1 MRLFGTRT
9 EPPETCSPTSP
20 RRDVGINGATAKDGY
35 RIRKKFLGKLH
46 RAALSGDCRKIQWLL
61 LAKGKDINKVD
72 DLNRTALHL
81 ACAAGYPDV
90 VSFLVERHCKLDV
103 CDSNHR
109 TPLMKAVQCQQEECV
124 SILLLH
130 GADPNM
136 VDESSSSAL
145 HYAAA
150 GGNLRIVERLLE
162 SKANME
168 ARDKLGLTPLLLAVK
183 NHHEAMVDL
192 FLKNGANVN
201 AKDNSKR
208 TALMMAISNKFN
220 PTSLV
225 QLILQY
231 DVDLSCE
238 DDFGWTIRDYV
249 RISSVRGH
257 QELVLQYVKTKA
269 NELFPEVKTSSP
281 ERASDIGFTLGRPAL
296 DKNVLSNW
304 ECPSTSQKN
313 MTSSRSKLTHFH
325 GNHPCE
331 SMALTQRQSR
341 SLGAGPFPLQKDE
354 ITIHVTETGSPPG
367 FGFVTPVRITV
378 AQRHLDPPRPLTKE
392 ESEKDA
398 TQKLDFKGSSE
409 ESQKGFDKNHQE
421 QVEEQKNKPQHNE
434 METLV
439 EDIEEKLPE
448 DKMTEKVNKW
458 AFNVK
463 SLQSNRSEENKIP
476 GEEIPKMI
484 VSSSNGSS
492 VPLHHQSMWFPLGIE
507 EEKQL
512 KADMPLK
519 TIREQIRKKEKLS
532 NKDMERKRS
541 LEPPIEA
548 WAIEPR
554 PGGNNLTQEEEQNNK
569 PRQNE
574 METLVEY
581 IGKTL
586 PEDEMTVKDN
596 ELEFNVW
603 NHHSNKRVENKI
615 TETETPKMT
624 VSYSKESSIPVY
636 HQSVFFPM
644 RKEKEKQ
651 LRTGMTLKEIR
662 EQRKRREK
670 LYRNY
675 MEAMQSW
682 EVDEQSWSREP
693 KPGGNNLTQNL
704 RAVEETPKMTISSS
718 KESSISEYH
727 RFMWFLLRKEEKKQ
741 PEADMPL
748 KTIREQIRREEKL
761 SSKEVEKKQSLEVA
775 EQNQA
780 REPRPGGNNLT
791 QVKEEKN
798 KSKHNEMDTPLDGF
812 GEKLPEDNMTVNF
825 NKLPFNV
832 KDHHGNESEENK
844 IPVEET
850 PKLTVPSSKESSIP
864 VLHRFMRFPLKKEK
878 EKQSRAGMPLKTIRE
893 QIRRKEKLSS
903 KEVEKKQSLEEPEQS
918 QTTKLRLGENNLTQV
933 EEEENKPQHSEMEM
947 PLDGFGEKLPE
958 DNMTVNF
965 NKLPFNVKDHHGNES
980 EENKIP
986 AEETPKL
993 TVPSSKESSIP
1004 VLHRF
1009 IRFPLKKE
1017 KEKQSRAGMP
1027 LKTIREQIRRK
1038 EKLSSKE
1045 VEKKQSLE
1053 VAEQSQTT
1061 KLRLGENNLTQV
1073 EEEENKPQHSEMET
1087 PLDGFGEK
1095 LPEDNMTVN
1104 FNKLPFN
1111 VKDHHGNESEENK
1124 IPVEE
1129 TPKLTVPSSK
1139 ESSIPVLHRFIRFPL
1154 KKEKEKQS
1162 RAGMPLKTIR
1172 EQIRRKEK
1180 LSSKEV
1186 EKKQSLEEPEQSQT
1200 TKLRLGENNLTQVEE
1215 QKNKPQHSEMEIPVE
1230 EIAEKLPEDNMTVN
1244 FNKLPFDVED
1254 HHGNEIEENKI
1265 PVEETPK
1272 LTVPSSKE
1280 SSIPVLHRFIRFPL
1294 KKEKEKQSRAGM
1306 PLKTIREQIRRKEK
1320 LSSKEVEKKQSLEV
1334 AEQSQTTKL
1343 RLGENNLTQ
1352 VEEQKN
1358 KPQHSEME
1366 IPVEEIAEKLPEDN
1380 MTVNFNKLPFD
1391 VEDHHGNEIEE
1402 NKIPVEVTPKMTLSS
1417 SKESSIP
1424 VLHRFLW
1431 FPLKKEEKKQSKA
1444 GMPLKTIRE
1453 QIRRKEKLSSKEV
1466 EKKQSLEVAE
1476 QSRAREPRQG
1486 GNNLTQ
1492 VEEQKNKP
1500 QHNEMETLVE
1510 EIAEK
1515 LPEDKMTVNFNKL
1528 SFNVKDHYG
1537 NESEENKIPVKE
1549 TQQMTV
1555 PSSKESSIPVHH
1567 RFMWFPLKKEEEKQS
1582 KAGMPLK
1589 TIREQIGR
1597 KEKLSSK
1604 DVRKKQ
1610 SLEVAEQSR
1619 AREPGPGGHNLKQV
1633 EEQKKKPPHCEIQIP
1648 EEEFGENLTEDK
1660 MSVKVNELAF
1670 NVKNHQ
1676 CNKSEENKIPGEEIP
1691 KMTIS
1696 SSKESSVS
1704 GQHFLKWFPLGKK
1717 KEKQPKAGMFFKTI
1731 REHLRRK
1738 EKLYSE
1744 GVEMKQSY
1752 QLTVQSLDRE
1762 PRPGGNNLKQVEE
1775 QKNKPQHNEMET
1787 LVEEI
1792 GEKLPEDKMT
1802 EKVNKWAFNV
1812 KSLQSNKSEE
1822 NKIPGEE
1829 IPKMIVSSSNG
1840 SSVPLHHQ
1848 SMWFPLEK
1856 EEEKQLKADMPL
1868 KTIREQ
1874 IRRKEKLSSKDVERK
1889 RSLEPPIEAWAI
1901 EPRSGGN
1908 NLTQEE
1914 EQNKPRQN
1922 EMETLVEY
1930 IGKTLPEDEMTV
1942 KDNELEFNV
1951 WNHHSNKREENKITE
1966 TKTPK
1971 MTVSYSKQSSI
1982 PVYHQS
1988 VFFQMRKEKE
1998 KQLRKG
2004 MTFKEI
2010 REQRKRR
2017 EKLHKRYIEAL
2028 QSWDVAEKSW
2038 SREPKPRG
2046 NNLTQNLRTVEKT
2059 PKMTISSSK
2068 KSSISEYHRFMW
2080 FLLRKEEKKQPKA
2093 GVPLKTSR
2101 EQIRRKEKLSSKE
2114 MEKKQSLEVAE
2125 QSQTREPRPGGNN
2138 LTQVE
2143 EQKNKPQHSEMETPL
2158 EGFGEKLPEDKMTVN
2173 FNKLPSN
2180 KKDHHGNK
2188 SEENKI
2194 PAEKTPK
2201 LTVPSSKES
2210 SIPVLHRFMR
2220 FPLKK
2225 EKEKQSKAS
2234 MPLKTIREQIKR
2246 KGSSKEV
2253 VKKQSWET
2261 KQSWTRELR
2270 PGENNLTQV
2279 EEEENKAQ
2287 HSEMETPVDGFG
2299 EKLPEDNM
2307 TVNCNKLPFNVKD
2320 HHGNESEENK
2330 IPVEETP
2337 KLTVPSSKESSIP
2350 VLHHFIRFP
2359 LKKEKEKQSKAGMPL
2374 KTIREQIRRKE
2385 KLSSKEVEKK
2395 QSLEVPEQSQT
2406 TKLRLGENNLTQ
2418 VEEEEN
2424 KAQHSEMETP
2434 VDGFGEKLPEDNMT
2448 VNCNKLPFNVKDHHG
2463 NESEE
2468 NKIPVEETPKLTV
2481 PSSKESSIPVLHHFI
2496 RFPLKKEKEKQSKAG
2511 MPLKTIR
2518 EQIRRKE
2525 KLSSKEVE
2533 KKQSLEVP
2541 EQSQTTKLRLGEN
2554 NLTQVEEQKNKPQH
2568 SEMEIPVE
2576 EIAEK
2581 LPEDNMT
2588 VNFNKLPFDVEDHHG
2603 NEIEENKIPVEVPP
2617 KMTLSSSKESSIPV
2631 LHRFLWFP
2639 LKKEEKKQSK
2649 AGMPLKTIRQ
2659 QIGRKEKL
2667 SSKEVE
2673 KKQSLEVAEQSRAR
2687 EPRQGGNNLTQ
2698 VEEQKNKPQHN
2709 EMETLVE
2716 EIAEKLPEDKMT
2728 VNFNKLSF
2736 NVKDH
2741 YGNESEENKIP
2752 VKETQQM
2759 TVPSSKEFL
2768 IPVHHRFMW
2777 FPLKKEEEKQPKA
2790 GMPLK
2795 TIREQIGRKE
2805 KLSSK
2810 DVRKKQSLEV
2820 AEQSWAREPGPGG
2833 HNLKQVE
2840 EQKKK
2845 PPHCEIQIPEEE
2857 FGENLTEDK
2866 MSVKVNELAF
2876 NVKNHQCNKSEENKI
2891 PGEEI
2896 PKMTI
2901 SSSKESS
2908 VSGQHFLKWF
2918 PLGKKKEKQPK
2929 AGMFFKT
2936 IREHLRRKEKLYS
2949 EGVEMK
2955 QSYQLTVQSLDREPR
2970 PGGNNLKQI
2979 DEERYET
2986 LGQNDRALQDGLLS
3000 NHLRKQN
3007 EIEATALEV
3016 NQMCEIPD
3024 YHEKEKPVLQK
3035 NNLLLDEIGVFLLAG
3050 DTGKIEKREKESRH
3064 IKENEVSKEKIDEL
3078 QKKLKLSEETLRTK
3092 LSEANKQ
3099 LNFLMI
3105 KNRKLTSKWKKEK
3118 QKRARVGKD
3127 KQSCHLCSAI
3137 PDPKQCQTS
3146 KQDLAYAFQQER
3158 DEWLRI
3164 KDQLNYD
3171 LSRERDRNDFLA
3183 QQLEE
3188 ADSEVNSLQNQLIH
3202 LHCSYREKA
3211 LILEST
3217 ERALHQAQFHIK
3229 ELKRINNIQNEKQHE
3244 YTAKEECFQ
3253 GKLAEIHSEN
3263 MVLQQQLENAP
3274 ERVIIKKKVVKD
3286 VQVNFS
3292 DPFAKVHADR
3302 EKQVLLVEERNK
3314 ELIDDCNHSREQGCT
3329 YEKEQKEREG
3339 TIKELQQQL
3348 ADALKRQS
3356 TLEVFLEVIFC
3367 YIHDLED
3374 KKQQLQKET
3383 EEIKSKLRE
3392 SEGRHPKAE
3401 PWTNDLEDGEQ
3412 KLEMENG
3419 RLEATAKELL
3429 GKMEE
3434 MEENLLDPKWLDPER
3449 GKGKT
3454 LVELKQSLVASL
3466 DDQRKRNEEVEQDI
3480 GRPRKKKLE
3489 EDDKGDLAS
3498 QEALKQAC
3506 SQVEDAQMNTLRN
3519 QTQAAFQNNTEQ
3531 LGENHQAPRGNEMEW
3546 RMKYMEAELSTLRSS
3561 YQDAEEQLERNT
3573 QLYFKE
3579 LKANESLSKEL
3590 DRANRRLLKVSA
3602 KLRNERQRNETLRAS
3617 FTASPVLEPPPTEP
3631 PNSSSLLNG
3640 GLIPRGN
3647 RTCFEQ

>member
-9 EPPETCSPTSP
+9 EPETCGPTSP

-90 VSFLVERHCKLDV
+90 VSFLVERHCKLDI

-150 GGNLRIVERLLE
+150 GENLRIVERLLE

-257 QELVLQYVKTKA
+257 QELVLQYMKNKA

-1017 KEKQSRAGMP
+1017 KEKQSKAGMP

-1053 VAEQSQTT
+1053 VPEQSQTT

-1762 PRPGGNNLKQVEE
+1762 PRPGGNNLKQ
-1775 QKNKPQHNEMET
+1775 
-1787 LVEEI
+1787 
-1792 GEKLPEDKMT
+1792 
-1802 EKVNKWAFNV
+1802 
-1812 KSLQSNKSEE
+1812 
-1822 NKIPGEE
+1822 
-1829 IPKMIVSSSNG
+1829 
-1840 SSVPLHHQ
+1840 
-1848 SMWFPLEK
+1848 
-1856 EEEKQLKADMPL
+1856 
-1868 KTIREQ
+1868 
-1874 IRRKEKLSSKDVERK
+1874 
-1889 RSLEPPIEAWAI
+1889 
-1901 EPRSGGN
+1901 
-1908 NLTQEE
+1908 
-1914 EQNKPRQN
+1914 
-1922 EMETLVEY
+1922 
-1930 IGKTLPEDEMTV
+1930 
-1942 KDNELEFNV
+1942 
-1951 WNHHSNKREENKITE
+1951 
-1966 TKTPK
+1966 
-1971 MTVSYSKQSSI
+1971 
-1982 PVYHQS
+1982 
-1988 VFFQMRKEKE
+1988 
-1998 KQLRKG
+1998 
-2004 MTFKEI
+2004 
-2010 REQRKRR
+2010 
-2017 EKLHKRYIEAL
+2017 
-2028 QSWDVAEKSW
+2028 
-2038 SREPKPRG
+2038 
-2046 NNLTQNLRTVEKT
+2046 
-2059 PKMTISSSK
+2059 
-2068 KSSISEYHRFMW
+2068 
-2080 FLLRKEEKKQPKA
+2080 
-2093 GVPLKTSR
+2093 
-2101 EQIRRKEKLSSKE
+2101 
-2114 MEKKQSLEVAE
+2114 
-2125 QSQTREPRPGGNN
+2125 
-2138 LTQVE
+2138 
-2143 EQKNKPQHSEMETPL
+2143 
-2158 EGFGEKLPEDKMTVN
+2158 
-2173 FNKLPSN
+2173 
-2180 KKDHHGNK
+2180 
-2188 SEENKI
+2188 
-2194 PAEKTPK
+2194 
-2201 LTVPSSKES
+2201 
-2210 SIPVLHRFMR
+2210 
-2220 FPLKK
+2220 
-2225 EKEKQSKAS
+2225 
-2234 MPLKTIREQIKR
+2234 
-2246 KGSSKEV
+2246 
-2253 VKKQSWET
+2253 
-2261 KQSWTRELR
+2261 
-2270 PGENNLTQV
+2270 
-2279 EEEENKAQ
+2279 
-2287 HSEMETPVDGFG
+2287 
-2299 EKLPEDNM
+2299 
-2307 TVNCNKLPFNVKD
+2307 
-2320 HHGNESEENK
+2320 
-2330 IPVEETP
+2330 
-2337 KLTVPSSKESSIP
+2337 
-2350 VLHHFIRFP
+2350 
-2359 LKKEKEKQSKAGMPL
+2359 
-2374 KTIREQIRRKE
+2374 
-2385 KLSSKEVEKK
+2385 
-2395 QSLEVPEQSQT
+2395 
-2406 TKLRLGENNLTQ
+2406 
-2418 VEEEEN
+2418 
-2424 KAQHSEMETP
+2424 
-2434 VDGFGEKLPEDNMT
+2434 
-2448 VNCNKLPFNVKDHHG
+2448 
-2463 NESEE
+2463 
-2468 NKIPVEETPKLTV
+2468 
-2481 PSSKESSIPVLHHFI
+2481 
-2496 RFPLKKEKEKQSKAG
+2496 
-2511 MPLKTIR
+2511 
-2518 EQIRRKE
+2518 
-2525 KLSSKEVE
+2525 
-2533 KKQSLEVP
+2533 
-2541 EQSQTTKLRLGEN
+2541 
-2554 NLTQVEEQKNKPQH
+2554 
-2568 SEMEIPVE
+2568 
-2576 EIAEK
+2576 
-2581 LPEDNMT
+2581 
-2588 VNFNKLPFDVEDHHG
+2588 
-2603 NEIEENKIPVEVPP
+2603 
-2617 KMTLSSSKESSIPV
+2617 
-2631 LHRFLWFP
+2631 
-2639 LKKEEKKQSK
+2639 
-2649 AGMPLKTIRQ
+2649 
-2659 QIGRKEKL
+2659 
-2667 SSKEVE
+2667 
-2673 KKQSLEVAEQSRAR
+2673 
-2687 EPRQGGNNLTQ
+2687 
-2698 VEEQKNKPQHN
+2698 
-2709 EMETLVE
+2709 
-2716 EIAEKLPEDKMT
+2716 
-2728 VNFNKLSF
+2728 
-2736 NVKDH
+2736 
-2741 YGNESEENKIP
+2741 
-2752 VKETQQM
+2752 
-2759 TVPSSKEFL
+2759 
-2768 IPVHHRFMW
+2768 
-2777 FPLKKEEEKQPKA
+2777 
-2790 GMPLK
+2790 
-2795 TIREQIGRKE
+2795 
-2805 KLSSK
+2805 
-2810 DVRKKQSLEV
+2810 
-2820 AEQSWAREPGPGG
+2820 
-2833 HNLKQVE
+2833 
-2840 EQKKK
+2840 
-2845 PPHCEIQIPEEE
+2845 
-2857 FGENLTEDK
+2857 
-2866 MSVKVNELAF
+2866 
-2876 NVKNHQCNKSEENKI
+2876 
-2891 PGEEI
+2891 
-2896 PKMTI
+2896 
-2901 SSSKESS
+2901 
-2908 VSGQHFLKWF
+2908 
-2918 PLGKKKEKQPK
+2918 
-2929 AGMFFKT
+2929 
-2936 IREHLRRKEKLYS
+2936 
-2949 EGVEMK
+2949 
-2955 QSYQLTVQSLDREPR
+2955 
-2970 PGGNNLKQI
+2970 I

-3064 IKENEVSKEKIDEL
+3064 IKENEVSKEKTDEL

-3229 ELKRINNIQNEKQHE
+3229 ELKRINNIQNEKQQE
-3244 YTAKEECFQ
+3244 YTAKEECYQ
-3253 GKLAEIHSEN
+3253 GKLPEIHSEN

-3274 ERVIIKKKVVKD
+3274 KRVIIKKKVVKD

-3429 GKMEE
+3429 GKMEK
-3434 MEENLLDPKWLDPER
+3434 MQENLLDPKWLDPER

-3480 GRPRKKKLE
+3480 GR
-3489 EDDKGDLAS
+3489 
-3498 QEALKQAC
+3498 
-3506 SQVEDAQMNTLRN
+3506 
-3519 QTQAAFQNNTEQ
+3519 
-3531 LGENHQAPRGNEMEW
+3531 
-3546 RMKYMEAELSTLRSS
+3546 
-3561 YQDAEEQLERNT
+3561 
-3573 QLYFKE
+3573 
-3579 LKANESLSKEL
+3579 
-3590 DRANRRLLKVSA
+3590 
-3602 KLRNERQRNETLRAS
+3602 
-3617 FTASPVLEPPPTEP
+3617 
-3631 PNSSSLLNG
+3631 
-3640 GLIPRGN
+3640 
-3647 RTCFEQ
+3647 